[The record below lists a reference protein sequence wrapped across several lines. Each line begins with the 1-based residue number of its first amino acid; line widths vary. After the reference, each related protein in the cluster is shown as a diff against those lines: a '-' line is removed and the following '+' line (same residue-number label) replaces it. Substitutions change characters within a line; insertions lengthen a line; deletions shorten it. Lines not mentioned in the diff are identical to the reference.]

1 MPEYFKRWKDFCRI
15 SASRSRQRASVAGI
29 AGRQNHSRLSAI
41 FFAPVFLRISNS
53 FCLLSSILSPSI
65 DFRKAMPPQNQE
77 IAEFWHRWEEYFTAK
92 GRKDPRIWAQAAICL
107 GKLQEL

>member
-41 FFAPVFLRISNS
+41 FLRPFFFEFRTHFVCYRVYFPVNRF
-53 FCLLSSILSPSI
+53 
-65 DFRKAMPPQNQE
+65 
-77 IAEFWHRWEEYFTAK
+77 
-92 GRKDPRIWAQAAICL
+92 
-107 GKLQEL
+107 